1 MCVVKT
7 GGFFE
12 LISKEYGESTKRLL
26 RNWVR
31 NKFKTYITQEQRKFL
46 IKCRSTDVMPSHIY
60 NMRFPA
66 TIQNNRVNRKYM
78 KLRKSYQKRLLNME
92 IKDIHSQISKLK
104 QIAWRIE
111 EDLRYKIPVYKL
123 NNFFES
129 NKNKFNNCKFKTK
142 VKLINKY
149 NRLKYQQ
156 LDSYKKFFEFDNS
169 KWIINN
175 CSIEIPEN
183 ISRILSLGE
192 RFGLPVNAN
201 DKKDCKDITL
211 SVIKNFETSTYKFPE
226 KSLEKTRAMF
236 VNSLNKHLYSSKHL
250 NYIDAYILREVN
262 KCKKFLKNNDEVF
275 VTRADKGQITVTMD
289 KEKYIEQMNNNLNDA
304 NTYRKINK
312 NPLRKITTRL
322 NDLVQTWRKKDWID
336 DNTYRDLKCTNGNLP
351 RCYGLPKVHK
361 PGFPLR
367 IVVSSVGSPLY
378 NIAKF
383 LHEVLNTSI
392 KKPSSHV
399 KDSWSFANYI
409 RNKTIAAHEI
419 LLSLDVTALFNNIPK
434 ELVMRAI
441 ESRWGDIQKS
451 VKFDLTQFVHALDL
465 ILSSTCFSFNDTY
478 YEQIYGSPMGSPLS
492 PILAD
497 MVMDDLETH
506 CIKKLNFEIHTYY
519 RYVDDIFLIIPK
531 TKVESVLKTFNNYHP
546 RLKFTHEMERNNTL
560 SFLNT
565 SVIREGERL
574 LTNWYRKPTY
584 SGRYI
589 NYFSSHPKQYKLNTI
604 TNLVDQAIMLSSERF
619 QAENINIIKGILINN
634 CYPVELVNKKIKERI
649 RAIKINK
656 VTTNEKTDYNIKN
669 TKKVLTLPFVKNAS
683 DDIRGIVKNCVDVVY
698 TIPKKLNMFIKNG
711 KDRLTPQQKTEIVY
725 KINCKDCD
733 QAYIGQTKR
742 HLETRIKE
750 HRNNIKNP
758 QGNYSVITEHRLSC
772 YHDFEW
778 EKPEILHMEKNRR
791 KREIAE
797 MFFIKKFKKS
807 NKSINLQKDT
817 DNLNVIYDRIIT

>member
-1 MCVVKT
+1 M
-7 GGFFE
+7 
-12 LISKEYGESTKRLL
+12 
-26 RNWVR
+26 
-31 NKFKTYITQEQRKFL
+31 
-46 IKCRSTDVMPSHIY
+46 
-60 NMRFPA
+60 
-66 TIQNNRVNRKYM
+66 
-78 KLRKSYQKRLLNME
+78 RLLNLE
-92 IKDIHSQISKLK
+92 IKDIHSQISKLR
-104 QIAWRIE
+104 QEAWRIE
-111 EDLRYKIPVYKL
+111 EDLRSKIPAHRL

-129 NKNKFNNCKFKTK
+129 NINKINNCKFKTK
-142 VKLINKY
+142 VNLKNKF
-149 NRLKYQQ
+149 NRLKSRQ
-156 LDSYKKFFEFDNS
+156 LDSYKKFLEFDNS

-226 KSLEKTRAMF
+226 KSLEKIRAMV
-236 VNSLNKHLYSSKHL
+236 VNSLNKHLYTSKHL
-250 NYIDAYILREVN
+250 NYLDAHILREFN

-289 KEKYIEQMNNNLNDA
+289 RDKYIDQMNNNLDDTNI
-304 NTYRKINK
+304 YRKINK

-322 NDLVQTWRKKDWID
+322 NDLVQTWRKNDWID
-336 DNTYRDLKCTNGNLP
+336 DNTSSGLKCTNGNLP

-367 IVVSSVGSPLY
+367 IVVSSIGSPLY
-378 NIAKF
+378 NIAKY
-383 LHEVLNTSI
+383 LHDVLSTST
-392 KKPSSHV
+392 KKPTSHV
-399 KDSWSFANYI
+399 RDSWSFANYI
-409 RNKTIAAHEI
+409 KNKTIESHEI
-419 LLSLDVTALFNNIPK
+419 LMSLDVTALFNNIPK

-451 VKFDLTQFVHALDL
+451 VKIDLTQFLHAIDL
-465 ILSSTCFSFNDTY
+465 ILSSTCFSFNGVY

-497 MVMDDLETH
+497 VVMEDLEMH
-506 CIKKLNFEIHTYY
+506 CIKKLDFEIHTYY

-531 TKVESVLKTFNNYHP
+531 TKVESVLKMFNNYHP
-546 RLKFTHEMERNNTL
+546 RLKFTHEMEMNNTL

-565 SVIREGERL
+565 SVIREGREL

-589 NYFSSHPKQYKLNTI
+589 NYFSNHPKQYKLNTI

-619 QAENINIIKGILINN
+619 HATNIEIIKSILINN
-634 CYPVELVNKKIKERI
+634 CYPVELLNKKIKERI
-649 RAIKINK
+649 RSIKINK
-656 VTTNEKTDYNIKN
+656 ATTNEKTEDNTKNIK
-669 TKKVLTLPFVKNAS
+669 KFLTLPFVKNAS
-683 DDIRGIVKNCVDVVY
+683 DDIRGIVKNCVDVIY

-725 KINCKDCD
+725 KISCKDCD
-733 QAYIGQTKR
+733 QVYIGQTKR
-742 HLETRIKE
+742 HLETRMKE

-758 QGNYSVITEHRLSC
+758 SGNYSVVTEHRLSC
-772 YHDFEW
+772 NHDFEW
-778 EKPEILHMEKNRR
+778 DKPEILHMEKNRR